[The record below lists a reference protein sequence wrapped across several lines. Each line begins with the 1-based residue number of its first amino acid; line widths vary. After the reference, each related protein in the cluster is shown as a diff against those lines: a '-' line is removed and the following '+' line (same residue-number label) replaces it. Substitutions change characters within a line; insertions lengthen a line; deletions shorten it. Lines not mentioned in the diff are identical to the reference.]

1 MLKVTIS
8 LEEDILQFV
17 DQYAQGNRSAYINT
31 LLAEHRHRI
40 LAAEMITALKQ
51 DAEDP
56 EYQSEISTWDTVAG
70 DGINVVDINIL
81 LGFKS
86 IIHSDIDK

>member
-31 LLAEHRHRI
+31 LLAEHRRRI
-40 LAAEMITALKQ
+40 LATEMIAALKQ
-51 DAEDP
+51 MQKI
-56 EYQSEISTWDTVAG
+56 QSIKLKL
-70 DGINVVDINIL
+70 L
-81 LGFKS
+81 LG
-86 IIHSDIDK
+86 IALLEMA

>member
-1 MLKVTIS
+1 MLKVTIT

-31 LLAEHRHRI
+31 LLAEHRRRV

-51 DAEDP
+51 DVENA
-56 EYQSEISTWDTVAG
+56 EYQAEIAAWDGVAG
-70 DGINVVDINIL
+70 DGINARE
-81 LGFKS
+81 
-86 IIHSDIDK
+86 

>member
-1 MLKVTIS
+1 MMKVTII

-31 LLAEHRHRI
+31 LLAEHRRQI
-40 LAAEMITALKQ
+40 LATEMIAALKQ

-56 EYQSEISTWDTVAG
+56 EYQTEIAGWDNVVG
-70 DGINVVDINIL
+70 DGINVL
-81 LGFKS
+81 A
-86 IIHSDIDK
+86 

>member
-1 MLKVTIS
+1 MLKVTIT

-31 LLAEHRHRI
+31 LLAEHRRQI
-40 LAAEMITALKQ
+40 LAAEMIAALKQ

-56 EYQSEISTWDTVAG
+56 EYQAEIAAWDSVAG
-70 DGINVVDINIL
+70 DGINARE
-81 LGFKS
+81 
-86 IIHSDIDK
+86 